1 MTFKDSS
8 FQPLLFYG
16 SLVAP
21 SRATCWLPKLLMSAP
36 VLLMEALHDAD
47 KIALIQL
54 HAVRKM
60 FYQQLPSRQQIYSS
74 ELMFVDDC
82 AGSPLLIP
90 HSARPAHTPS
100 YTSLKEKALCLT
112 TPRHLCAPP
121 AVTILAHP
129 PKIFAVRSMLA
140 EKHNWLERL
149 TKLYQ
154 MTEYSLAKNKL

>member
-54 HAVRKM
+54 HAVQKM
-60 FYQQLPSRQQIYSS
+60 FYQQLTSRQQIYSS

-90 HSARPAHTPS
+90 HSARLAPTPS

-112 TPRHLCAPP
+112 TPRHLCALP

-129 PKIFAVRSMLA
+129 PKIFAVRSTLA